1 MNDLIIKEVNFSGDI
16 IPVIKD
22 SDDVIWVCVRWIC
35 RGIGLSDGQT
45 ARQIQ
50 KIKEDLVLEE
60 AHKYIGVQTA
70 SGTQRTLA
78 LKIDYLPLWL
88 CKINAT
94 PSMRRE
100 SPQVVEKLLKYQLQ
114 AKDVL
119 AAAFL
124 NDNQQ
129 TMGIQSGEM
138 GNLIL
143 EEQRKQTDM
152 LEKFCNVIMQSY
164 STLANVLLNSKN
176 QEKSIVAKEENI
188 EIDEYA
194 EWRKKVERDLG
205 KAARKYSVK
214 KKDVVSSICAR
225 IDKRYGICLAQRKKD
240 SETYNTLQAV
250 YDDEM
255 TKSIFESML
264 KDLLDND
271 MSEEYHF
278 EKTREPDPIFEAVAE
293 IGRRSNDTSAN
304 FCVTYRKIYKRMNV
318 DWGNVKKGKWMRKID
333 IIMNND
339 EFMDEFKRVVERM
352 ERNER
357 GNSCGVK

>member
-1 MNDLIIKEVNFSGDI
+1 MNDLIIREVNFSGDI

-60 AHKYIGVQTA
+60 AHKYISVQTA

-78 LKIDYLPLWL
+78 LEIDYLPLWL

-119 AAAFL
+119 AAAFF

-129 TMGIQSGEM
+129 MMEIQSEEM
-138 GNLIL
+138 SNLIL
-143 EEQRKQTDM
+143 EEQKKQTEM
-152 LEKFCNVIMQSY
+152 LEKFCNVVMRSY
-164 STLANVLLNSKN
+164 STLANVLLKSKN
-176 QEKSIVAKEENI
+176 QEKSIAVKEDNI

-214 KKDVVSSICAR
+214 KKDVVSSIYAR

-240 SETYNTLQAV
+240 SETYNTLQAI

-271 MSEEYHF
+271 MSEEYRF
-278 EKTREPDPIFEAVAE
+278 VKTHELDPVFNTVAE

-318 DWGNVKKGKWMRKID
+318 DWGNVKKGKWTRKID
-333 IIMNND
+333 IVMNND

-352 ERNER
+352 ARNER
-357 GNSCGVK
+357 GSSCGVK